1 MENVTIKVEGMS
13 CEHCVRAVS
22 NAITGIAGTANVK
35 VELKSKTASFSYDP
49 ARTGLEA
56 IKSAIAEE
64 GFTVSQ

>member
-1 MENVTIKVEGMS
+1 MENITIKVEGMS

-22 NAITGIAGTANVK
+22 DVISGIAGTANVK

-49 ARTGLEA
+49 ARAGLDA
-56 IKSAIAEE
+56 IKSAIGEE